1 MRYSIF
7 LLLVAV
13 LVRQACAR
21 DVEAVIMPVANA
33 PVAGEAAALT
43 VLFKNNSIEPVR
55 LHVPDTI
62 RVDLSSEQETVTVTA
77 RQLQSTASVT
87 EMRIGPRSFE
97 ELEITLVVPQQMS
110 GYVRFTLSDFG
121 THAFIAHILPP
132 IKPPPG
138 DTRRAPDFATLQE
151 MEDSFQPYF
160 GNLSFYEPTYF
171 LVGTDPEKSRF
182 QISFKYRFF
191 SDDGSLSLNAPWL
204 KGIHF
209 AYTQTS
215 FWNLSL
221 DSAPFEDTSY
231 KPELFYIT
239 KRRELPWPGHP
250 VFSLQ
255 SGLQH
260 ESNGRGGEASR
271 STNTAFVKPIWLLG
285 NLEKETGLLIA
296 PRLMAYIRNDD
307 ETNRDLPDYRGYFDL
322 QIKFGQLNGLVVD
335 THIRRG
341 DAGGSFQV
349 DLSYP
354 LNRFIYGN
362 PGFYAYAQYF
372 NGYAENLLYYD
383 EFDSAV
389 RLGVAV
395 AR

>member
-1 MRYSIF
+1 MRYSI
-7 LLLVAV
+7 LLLVVVA
-13 LVRQACAR
+13 LVRQACAQ
-21 DVEAVIMPVANA
+21 DVEAVIMPMANT
-33 PVAGEAAALT
+33 PVAGEAATIT
-43 VLFKNNSIEPVR
+43 VLFKNNGVEPAQ

-62 RVDLSSEQETVTVTA
+62 RVDLSTEQETVTVTA
-77 RQLQSTASVT
+77 RQLLSSAPVT
-87 EMRIGPRSFE
+87 EMRLGPRSFE
-97 ELEITLVVPQQMS
+97 ELELTLVVPAHIS
-110 GYVRFTLSDFG
+110 GYVRITLADFG
-121 THAFIAHILPP
+121 TGAYIARIQPP
-132 IKPPPG
+132 TGPPLG
-138 DTRRAPDFATLQE
+138 DTTREPEFATLEE
-151 MEDSFQPYF
+151 MEDRFQPYF
-160 GNLSFYEPTYF
+160 GNLSFYEPAYF

-191 SDDGSLSLNAPWL
+191 SDDGSLSLRSPWI

-215 FWNLSL
+215 FWNLSS

-285 NLEKETGLLIA
+285 NLEKKTGLLIA

-349 DLSYP
+349 DLSFP
-354 LNRFIYGN
+354 LSRFIYGN
-362 PGFYAYAQYF
+362 PGLYAYAQYF
-372 NGYAENLLYYD
+372 NGYAESLLFYD
-383 EFDSAV
+383 KFDSAV

>member
-1 MRYSIF
+1 MRYSILF
-7 LLLVAV
+7 LLVAA
-13 LVRQACAR
+13 LVRQACAQ
-21 DVEAVIMPVANA
+21 DVEVLIMPMTGPLV
-33 PVAGEAAALT
+33 VGEAATLT
-43 VLFKNNSIEPVR
+43 VLFKNNGVEDAQ
-55 LHVPDTI
+55 LHLPDPI
-62 RVDLSSEQETVTVTA
+62 RVSFSNEKETVTVPA
-77 RQLQSTASVT
+77 RQQPAVAPVT
-87 EMRIGPRSFE
+87 EIRIGPRSFE
-97 ELEITLVVPQQMS
+97 ELEATVVVPKCLLGYVHITLA
-110 GYVRFTLSDFG
+110 DFG
-121 THAFIAHILPP
+121 NGAYIARIQPSTNPLPCDTNQ
-132 IKPPPG
+132 KPE
-138 DTRRAPDFATLQE
+138 FANLQE
-151 MEDSFQPYF
+151 MEDHFQPYF

-191 SDDGSLSLNAPWL
+191 GDESDLAISSPWVR
-204 KGIHF
+204 GIHF

-215 FWNLSL
+215 FWNLSS

-231 KPELFYIT
+231 KPELFYIS

-250 VFSLQ
+250 IFSLQ
-255 SGLQH
+255 SGLRH

-271 STNTAFVKPIWLLG
+271 NTNTAFIKPIWLLG

-296 PRLMAYIRNDD
+296 PRMMAYVRNDD

-322 QIKFGQLNGLVVD
+322 QIKFGQLNSLVVD

-354 LNRFIYGN
+354 LSHFIYGN
-362 PGFYAYAQYF
+362 PGLYAYVQYF
-372 NGYAENLLYYD
+372 NGYAESLLNYD

-389 RLGVAV
+389 RFGVAV